1 MKNSLKL
8 LILFFLLLTKPSHSQ
23 EKGIVSGKILIGEV
37 QFEIPK
43 EVASNLIYKIDSP
56 EFTIFK
62 KYFDEYKG
70 TLIII
75 TDEDNKI
82 VAALLPVNFRVSR
95 IRCFSVGWWNPD
107 GGTGWGGFW
116 DCLVNG

>member
-1 MKNSLKL
+1 MKKL
-8 LILFFLLLTKPSHSQ
+8 FAFYALIVVITTSTCYSQ
-23 EKGIVSGKILIGEV
+23 DRNFVSGKILIGDD

-56 EFTIFK
+56 EFIVYK
-62 KYFDEYKG
+62 KYSVEYKG
-70 TLIII
+70 SIIII

-82 VAALLPVNFRVSR
+82 VAALLPDSFVKSR
-95 IRCFSVGWWNPD
+95 IRCFSVGWWNSE